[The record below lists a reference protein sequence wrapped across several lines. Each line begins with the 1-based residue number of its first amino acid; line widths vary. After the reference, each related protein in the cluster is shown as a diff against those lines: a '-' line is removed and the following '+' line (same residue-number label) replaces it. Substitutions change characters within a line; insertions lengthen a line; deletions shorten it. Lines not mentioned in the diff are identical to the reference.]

1 MFLKHPL
8 GIYRGLA
15 LGAIGA
21 PARIDSPAGARR
33 TITNRSAPE
42 RCYMSLNSLDRGVA
56 AGFVWRLSWGPIL
69 IAAAVALLSLWLFW
83 DGLWLMAWWWV
94 GDPEYSHC
102 ILIPP
107 IAAFLI
113 WQQKNKLQTIAFE
126 GSWWGVL
133 LVLLGGGLLVLGQL
147 ATIYTLV
154 QYAYL
159 VTLYGLV
166 LAFTGPRAFRVLAVP
181 LLILAFMVPL
191 PQFFL
196 YNLSTKLQLL
206 SSELGVWFMRLFGI
220 SVFVEGNV
228 IDLGG
233 YKLQVAEAC
242 DGLRYLF
249 PLMTLGFLMAYF
261 YKGATWKRIA
271 LFLSS
276 IPITI
281 AMNSLRIG
289 TIGLMVEHWGIG
301 MAEGFLHEFQG
312 WMVFMMSA
320 AILLG
325 EIALLNRIGH
335 EAGTWR
341 QLFGIEFP
349 RPTPPGAQYR
359 KRPLPRTFL
368 AATGLLLAFVVIA
381 LALPRPMDAIPARVS
396 FAEFPLRLA
405 GWNGQP
411 QSLERIYVDQLKLD
425 DYLMADYVNDSDRHI
440 NLYMAYYNSQR
451 KGEAVHSPR
460 SCLPGGG
467 WQMRD
472 FAQREL
478 PGVRVG
484 GRGLRVNRTVI
495 ELAGQ
500 RELVYYWFQQRG
512 RIITNEFAVK
522 WYLFWDAATRH
533 RTDGALVRI
542 IAAVPA
548 GADVA
553 VADRSMT
560 EFAALIAPKLPGFI
574 PN

>member
-1 MFLKHPL
+1 MWM
-8 GIYRGLA
+8 IW
-15 LGAIGA
+15 LGA
-21 PARIDSPAGARR
+21 
-33 TITNRSAPE
+33 
-42 RCYMSLNSLDRGVA
+42 
-56 AGFVWRLSWGPIL
+56 
-69 IAAAVALLSLWLFW
+69 
-83 DGLWLMAWWWV
+83 
-94 GDPEYSHC
+94 PEYSPG

-113 WQQKNKLQTIAFE
+113 WQQKDRLQRIPFE
-126 GSWWGVL
+126 GSWWGVA

-166 LAFTGPRAFRVLAVP
+166 LAFTGTRAFRLIAVP
-181 LLILAFMVPL
+181 LLILAFMIHL

-206 SSELGVWFMRLFGI
+206 SSELGVWFMRLFGV

-261 YKGATWKRIA
+261 YKGALWKRLV

-281 AMNSLRIG
+281 FMNSGRIG

-301 MAEGFLHEFQG
+301 MAEGFLHQFQG
-312 WMVFMMSA
+312 WMVFMLSA
-320 AILLG
+320 ALLLG
-325 EIALLNRIGH
+325 EIALLNRIGY
-335 EAGTWR
+335 ENGTWR
-341 QLFGIEFP
+341 ELFGVEFP
-349 RPTPPGAQYR
+349 AATPKGAVLR
-359 KRPLPRTFL
+359 SRPLPRTFL
-368 AATGLLLAFVVIA
+368 VAGAVLVAFVLVA
-381 LALPRPMDAIPARVS
+381 LVLPRPAEIIPSRAS
-396 FAEFPLRLA
+396 FTEFPMRLPSWA
-405 GWNGQP
+405 GQP
-411 QSLERIYVDQLKLD
+411 ESLEGIYIDQLKLD
-425 DYLMADYVNDSDRHI
+425 DYLLADYVNDSGRHL

-472 FAQREL
+472 FDQREL
-478 PGVRVG
+478 PGVRIG
-484 GRGLRVNRTVI
+484 GLALRVNRTVI

-512 RIITNEFAVK
+512 RVITNEFAVK
-522 WYLFWDAATRH
+522 WYLFWDAITRH

-542 IAAVPA
+542 IAAVPP

-553 VADRSMT
+553 EADRAMSS
-560 EFAALIAPKLPGFI
+560 FAALVAPKLPGFI